1 MKKIFVFVLFV
12 ALLSLSAHAQ
22 TALKKVYNEEINPMT
37 QIDEALA
44 QAKSS
49 GKFVVCQVGGNWCP
63 WCLRFADF
71 VTKDTTIS
79 QVIDQNFVY
88 IHVNYNPRKSQDAEK
103 TAQTQSMLKRL
114 DNPARFG
121 FPVFV
126 VLDGQG
132 KVRHIQNS
140 RLLEEGKS
148 YNQAK
153 VLRFLKNWTPQAVK
167 K

>member
-79 QVIDQNFVY
+79 QVIDQNFGG
-88 IHVNYNPRKSQDAEK
+88 HA
-103 TAQTQSMLKRL
+103 
-114 DNPARFG
+114 
-121 FPVFV
+121 
-126 VLDGQG
+126 
-132 KVRHIQNS
+132 
-140 RLLEEGKS
+140 
-148 YNQAK
+148 
-153 VLRFLKNWTPQAVK
+153 AVIT
-167 K
+167 